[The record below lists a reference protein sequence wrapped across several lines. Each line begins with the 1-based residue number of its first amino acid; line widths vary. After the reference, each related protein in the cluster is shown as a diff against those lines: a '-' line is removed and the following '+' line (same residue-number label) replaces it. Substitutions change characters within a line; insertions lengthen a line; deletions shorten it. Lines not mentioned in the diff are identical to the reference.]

1 MVIFQNIR
9 QQYIFRIS
17 VWIFCTQFICLVFS
31 GLFRSTCFQMFCS
44 KHPITFENTYLI
56 SCWFHCIE
64 KLCIKFR
71 FCETF
76 TVTNFVT
83 RILLIETMPSLRI
96 INLIQDWHFR
106 GLLTDGRGGAKK
118 ARLPKICHTCPTM
131 MKLGTIKP
139 YLKKI
144 PKIYESRDTH
154 PEFFWYKHFFTGNQ

>member
-17 VWIFCTQFICLVFS
+17 VWIFCTLFICLVFS

-44 KHPITFENTYLI
+44 KHSITFENTYLI

-83 RILLIETMPSLRI
+83 GILLIETMPKFRI
-96 INLIQDWHFR
+96 INLIQDWHFW
-106 GLLTDGRGGAKK
+106 GCSQMGGGGAIK
-118 ARLPKICHTCPTM
+118 APLPKICHTYPTM
-131 MKLGTIKP
+131 MKLGTVKP

-154 PEFFWYKHFFTGNQ
+154 PDFFWYKNFFTGNQ